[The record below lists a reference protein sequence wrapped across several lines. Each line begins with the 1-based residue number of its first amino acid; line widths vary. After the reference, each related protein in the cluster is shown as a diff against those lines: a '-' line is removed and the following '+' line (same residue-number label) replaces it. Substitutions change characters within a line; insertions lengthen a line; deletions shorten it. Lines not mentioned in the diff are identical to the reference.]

1 MLFKQIALGNTEISI
16 AEAES
21 ESESYIYAKPN

>member
-1 MLFKQIALGNTEISI
+1 MLFKQIALGNTEISK
-16 AEAES
+16 EAE